1 MNKKIISLIIGG
13 AVTVVGGSVAITE
26 LTTKEVVELKQ
37 IDKREILKDVS
48 LEQKKVEV
56 AEVKEE
62 PKEEIEETV
71 VVEEEPMVEETYVEP
86 MAIEPTVETIVEP
99 TPTPQKPIVEPT
111 PTPPQEPIVQ
121 EPIVEPTPQEPTI
134 EEPTVDPRIE
144 QLKEKERIYAEKEA
158 YYLECMDVWKGEG
171 NNYYMATCGVM
182 AEYYG
187 NRDWDNL
194 IPFLANLDGTI
205 IDPNADDL
213 TKEAIYIDCF
223 NRHDS
228 ISLEKKR
235 LDELDVMYNEL
246 LVLGEEIQTLRN
258 ELG

>member
-62 PKEEIEETV
+62 PKEEEIEETV

-99 TPTPQKPIVEPT
+99 TPTPQEPIVEPT
-111 PTPPQEPIVQ
+111 PTPT
-121 EPIVEPTPQEPTI
+121 PTPQEPTI

-144 QLKEKERIYAEKEA
+144 QLKEKERIYAEKQA
-158 YYLECMDVWKGEG
+158 YYYECMDAWKGEG
-171 NNYYMATCGVM
+171 NNYYMATCAVM

-258 ELG
+258 ELW